1 MFDAARKDGIYPVVR
16 EGYRTY
22 EEQQKIL
29 DDKIK
34 AYINEG
40 YSQSRAER
48 TTKEWVAL
56 PGTSEHQLGIAV
68 DINADKSKS
77 SNDEV
82 YTWLAAN
89 AHNYGF
95 CIDKEGVTEE
105 WLNSKAKSAR
115 KYSTVFYRGTSDD
128 ELDLSGFPKSSRDN
142 IQVALEKQVLIIS
155 LGAKLKIA
163 KCKAIR
169 DWFLA
174 NEFADFGDPFTNFFL
189 SRRLPKGFVEDKN
202 VQQKVVEYFASFDEH
217 IKDFRIEKV
226 PQEADSKE
234 ERYKINALH
243 KMIDSDK
250 MAEIPLSLESAG
262 TLKMFALYPELQRV
276 LEKGSVFVIDE
287 LNARLHPLLVRNF
300 LLTFLNPEINT
311 NHAQLVFT
319 THDTWQLSNQLLRR
333 DEIWFV
339 EKDERG
345 VSTLYSLADFV
356 DEDGSRIRKDESY
369 EKNYL
374 IGKYGAIPTLKSI
387 DFFKS
392 AGCPGDTCLAPT
404 GVERRD

>member
-1 MFDAARKDGIYPVVR
+1 MDSRIYPYLQEMFDAARKDGIYPVVR

-48 TTKEWVAL
+48 TAKEWVAL

-155 LGAKLKIA
+155 LGAKLKVG

-174 NEFADFGDPFTNFFL
+174 NEFADF
-189 SRRLPKGFVEDKN
+189 
-202 VQQKVVEYFASFDEH
+202 
-217 IKDFRIEKV
+217 
-226 PQEADSKE
+226 
-234 ERYKINALH
+234 
-243 KMIDSDK
+243 
-250 MAEIPLSLESAG
+250 
-262 TLKMFALYPELQRV
+262 
-276 LEKGSVFVIDE
+276 
-287 LNARLHPLLVRNF
+287 
-300 LLTFLNPEINT
+300 
-311 NHAQLVFT
+311 
-319 THDTWQLSNQLLRR
+319 
-333 DEIWFV
+333 
-339 EKDERG
+339 
-345 VSTLYSLADFV
+345 V
-356 DEDGSRIRKDESY
+356 DEAGSRIRKDEIY

-387 DFFKS
+387 DIFKEDWDLKINRIKIIKS
-392 AGCPGDTCLAPT
+392 IGLKKICWIRFVKSVGL
-404 GVERRD
+404 E